1 VVLVQAY
8 TLEPVTGRLL
18 EGWHGTGFLISADG
32 YIATAAHNL
41 AGAAVVKVMLFGE
54 TEFIPAKVIAYLSD
68 QDIGLVKIEATGM
81 PFAEFGDSD
90 SLEVGDYL
98 MAIGHPGSLR
108 WGVHVG
114 PFLRIGQVDYY
125 TVPMVVSKVPSGA
138 GQRGGPV
145 FNMAGQVIGSV
156 SGVAPE
162 ITDQTPT
169 AEDLEIA
176 ADMCYSDGHEHSE
189 AIPSNAI
196 RQFVEG
202 VMAR

>member
-1 VVLVQAY
+1 
-8 TLEPVTGRLL
+8 
-18 EGWHGTGFLISADG
+18 
-32 YIATAAHNL
+32 
-41 AGAAVVKVMLFGE
+41 
-54 TEFIPAKVIAYLSD
+54 
-68 QDIGLVKIEATGM
+68 M

-90 SLEVGDYL
+90 SLVAGDHL

-114 PFLRIGQVDYY
+114 PFLGLSQVEYF

-145 FNMAGQVIGSV
+145 FNTAGQVIGSV
-156 SGVAPE
+156 TGMAPE
-162 ITDQTPT
+162 NIDQTLT
-169 AEDLEIA
+169 AEELEIA
-176 ADMCYSDGHEHSE
+176 ADLCYSDGHEYSE

-202 VMAR
+202 IMAR